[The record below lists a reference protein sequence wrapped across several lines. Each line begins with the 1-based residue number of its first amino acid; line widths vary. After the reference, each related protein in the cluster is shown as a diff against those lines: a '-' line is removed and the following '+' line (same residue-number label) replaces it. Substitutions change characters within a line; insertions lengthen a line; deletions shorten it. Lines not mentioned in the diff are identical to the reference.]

1 MNQSISDSFKKIHS
15 LFSDLT
21 QQLTDSPRSKNLLVS
36 LFSEIIQ
43 VETQIKQEE
52 KNQAKQTSAPKIN
65 SDFSLY
71 QQAKSILLESNLENL
86 LNFSVDALIQIT
98 KADRGFLAVL
108 NSSNGYDLF
117 VARSIGS
124 KEIEDPN
131 SRISRTILSETVKEG
146 GVKNVNMNDETS
158 TMYQSIQNLN
168 IGSVLSFP
176 IEFEGKYIAILYLD
190 KDENQPPF
198 DALHTRELIEFCQL
212 LAPKINQLKKME
224 AMEELNASKQVQP
237 FIFEGQT
244 GQSQVFNDV
253 IRLTARVS
261 RTDVNVLI
269 LGESGTGKE
278 LIAKAIHQN
287 SSRKEGPFV
296 AVNCSAIPEDLI
308 ESELFGYEKGAFTGA
323 TQRKPGKFELA
334 DGGTI
339 FLDEIGDLN
348 FDLQSKLLRVIQDK
362 KIDVLGGKKPLPVN
376 VRVVAATN
384 RNLKS
389 MTETRQFREDL
400 YYRLN
405 VFSINLPPLRSR
417 RVDIPLLSKFLLDKI
432 SEKMKTPA
440 FTVDEKAMNALID
453 YEWPGNIRE
462 LENVLERA
470 VILSDGK
477 IISLKDLPP
486 EIVEEIDVDAVTE
499 MNFDEMVE
507 NYKRELIQKALAKA
521 NGNKSKAA
529 KILGISRNYFHQWL
543 NR

>member
-1 MNQSISDSFKKIHS
+1 MSQSINDSFKKIHS

-21 QQLTDSPRSKNLLVS
+21 QQLTDFPKSKPALVS

-43 VETQIKQEE
+43 VESQIKNEL
-52 KNQAKQTSAPKIN
+52 KNLAKQPAVKSSADI
-65 SDFSLY
+65 SMY

-108 NSSNGYDLF
+108 NPSGGFDLY

-124 KEIEDPN
+124 REIEDPN
-131 SRISRTILSETVKEG
+131 SKISKTILKETLSEGKL
-146 GVKNVNMNDETS
+146 KSVNLDQLDPS
-158 TMYQSIQNLN
+158 QYLSIQSLN

-176 IEFEGKYIAILYLD
+176 IEFQGKHIAILYLD

-198 DALHTRELIEFCQL
+198 EASHNRELLEFCQM
-212 LAPKINQLKKME
+212 LAPKINQLKQVAE
-224 AMEELNASKQVQP
+224 MEELNSSKKEEP
-237 FIFEGQT
+237 FRFEGFV

-253 IRLTARVS
+253 IKLTARVS
-261 RTDVNVLI
+261 KTEVNVLV

-278 LIAKAIHQN
+278 LIAQGIHQN
-287 SSRKEGPFV
+287 SIRKKGPFV

-323 TQRKPGKFELA
+323 NQRKPGKFELA
-334 DGGTI
+334 NEGTI

-348 FDLQSKLLRVIQDK
+348 FELQSKLLRVIQDRK
-362 KIDVLGGKKPLPVN
+362 LDILGGKQPFPLN
-376 VRVVAATN
+376 VRVIAATN

-405 VFSINLPPLRSR
+405 VFSVNLPPLRGR
-417 RVDIPLLSKFLLDKI
+417 RVDIPLLSKYLLEKIAGKMQRASYSIDDK
-432 SEKMKTPA
+432 A
-440 FTVDEKAMNALID
+440 LNALID

-470 VILSDGK
+470 VILCENDVIK
-477 IISLKDLPP
+477 LKDLPP
-486 EIVEEIDVDAVTE
+486 EIIEEVDVDAATE

-507 NYKRELIQKALAKA
+507 AYKRELIQKALAKA